1 MNENH
6 FYLQYLYTVVR
17 ERDLLRSTR
26 RIFDKDALI
35 ILIVISIHLI
45 IFLVVGLYQSSPPT
59 LLMRD
64 VITLDLL
71 GNSKGQRASSVLKQA
86 LDLSLEPKDPKVLVS
101 SSSVAASSSPM
112 APPSSLTSQGIQA
125 RNQLAN
131 PKPPYPLLSRRM
143 GEQGAVDLRLCLT
156 YQGHIESVSV
166 IKSSGYKR
174 LDSSALETVKTW
186 KFSPLEMVDASSFD
200 CYRLPIHFKLEA

>member
-1 MNENH
+1 M
-6 FYLQYLYTVVR
+6 
-17 ERDLLRSTR
+17 LRSTR

-35 ILIVISIHLI
+35 ILMVISIHLI
-45 IFLVVGLYQSSPPT
+45 IFLAAGIYQRVTPM
-59 LLMRD
+59 LLIRD

-71 GNSKGQRASSVLKQA
+71 ENSKGQRASSVLKQA

-101 SSSVAASSSPM
+101 SSSVATSSTPI
-112 APPSSLTSQGIQA
+112 APTSSLTSQGIQA
-125 RNQLAN
+125 RNQLTN
-131 PKPPYPLLSRRM
+131 PKPLYPLVSRRM

>member
-1 MNENH
+1 M
-6 FYLQYLYTVVR
+6 
-17 ERDLLRSTR
+17 
-26 RIFDKDALI
+26 
-35 ILIVISIHLI
+35 VISIHLI
-45 IFLVVGLYQSSPPT
+45 IFLAAGIYQRVTPM
-59 LLMRD
+59 LLIRD
-64 VITLDLL
+64 VIALDLL
-71 GNSKGQRASSVLKQA
+71 ENSKGQRASSVLKQA
-86 LDLSLEPKDPKVLVS
+86 LDLSLEPKYPKVLVS
-101 SSSVAASSSPM
+101 SSSVATSSTPI

-125 RNQLAN
+125 RNQLTN
-131 PKPPYPLLSRRM
+131 PKPLYPLVSRRM

>member
-1 MNENH
+1 
-6 FYLQYLYTVVR
+6 LYAVVGER
-17 ERDLLRSTR
+17 ELLRSTR
-26 RIFDKDALI
+26 RIFDKDALV

-45 IFLVVGLYQSSPPT
+45 IFLTAGLYQRATPI
-59 LLMRD
+59 LLTRD
-64 VITLDLL
+64 IITLDLL
-71 GNSKGQRASSVLKQA
+71 ENSKNQRASSRIKQA

-101 SSSVAASSSPM
+101 SSSVATSSTPI

-125 RNQLAN
+125 RNQLTN
-131 PKPPYPLLSRRM
+131 PKPLYPLVSRRM

>member
-1 MNENH
+1 M
-6 FYLQYLYTVVR
+6 
-17 ERDLLRSTR
+17 LRSTR

-35 ILIVISIHLI
+35 ILMVISIHLI
-45 IFLVVGLYQSSPPT
+45 IFLAAGIYQRVTPM
-59 LLMRD
+59 LLIRD
-64 VITLDLL
+64 VIALDLL
-71 GNSKGQRASSVLKQA
+71 ENSKGQRASSVLKQA

-101 SSSVAASSSPM
+101 SSSVATSSTPI

-125 RNQLAN
+125 RNQLTN
-131 PKPPYPLLSRRM
+131 PKPLYPLVSRRM